1 MEKEEKSI
9 RTGMNAAAMTGGGI
23 VMLLL
28 LQIYSLL
35 PLAGALA
42 VIAGL
47 VGFFTGAP
55 FALRAFLA
63 GLAMLAVKPIVGAI
77 FMKMLERKPAPQSPP
92 PDPDK
97 SFTHAD
103 GSVTIVHPDGSAAMH
118 TADGKWISFA
128 SPKPSQFDSLY
139 RSAIRPE

>member
-28 LQIYSLL
+28 FQIYGLL
-35 PLAGALA
+35 PLVGALS
-42 VIAGL
+42 VVAGL
-47 VGFFTGAP
+47 VGFCTGAH
-55 FALRAFLA
+55 FALRAFLL

-77 FMKMLERKPAPQSPP
+77 FMKLLDRKPVPP
-92 PDPDK
+92 PRPAPDK
-97 SFTHAD
+97 SFEHGD
-103 GSVTIVHPDGSAAMH
+103 GSVTIVHDDGSAAMH

>member
-1 MEKEEKSI
+1 M
-9 RTGMNAAAMTGGGI
+9 TTAAMTGGGV

-28 LQIYSLL
+28 IQIYSLL

-47 VGFFTGAP
+47 VGFVTGAH

-92 PDPDK
+92 PDK

-103 GSVTIVHPDGSAAMH
+103 GSTTIVHSDGSAAMH

-128 SPKPSQFDSLY
+128 SPKPSQLDSLF
-139 RSAIRPE
+139 RSTLRPE